1 MRFVAPTRDYAAYI
15 FDCDGTLVDS
25 MPLHF
30 RAWRHA
36 LQSHAASFDFDW
48 ELFVS
53 RAGMPL
59 EETVEAL
66 NLQFSTLLDP
76 RQVVMLQ
83 LETYRSLIATVV
95 GIEPVVAF
103 ARQVATRAP
112 LAIASGGQRSEV
124 EMSLRNIGVLD
135 LFRVIVAGNEVVR
148 GKPDPE
154 ILLRCSAAL
163 GVPPEGC
170 LVIEDGAL
178 GIEAA
183 RRAGMDWVKVETLAP
198 APDAFD
204 GVQAAQRQAR

>member
-1 MRFVAPTRDYAAYI
+1 MRFAAPTRDYAGYI

-36 LQSHAASFDFDW
+36 LQRHTASFDFDW

-66 NLQFSTLLDP
+66 NLQFSTQLDP
-76 RQVVMLQ
+76 KQVVMLQ

-103 ARQVATRAP
+103 ARQVAGRAP
-112 LAIASGGQRSEV
+112 LAIASGGQRFEV
-124 EMSLRNIGVLD
+124 ELSLRNIGVLE
-135 LFRVIVAGNEVVR
+135 LFSVIVAGNEVVR

-154 ILLRCSAAL
+154 ILLRCASAM
-163 GVPPEGC
+163 GVPPGDC

-198 APDAFD
+198 TPDP
-204 GVQAAQRQAR
+204 V